1 MINFDPK
8 VGSNNIPKSCVIR
21 PITHASFIRRGKHM
35 LLVIITNSILSSRK
49 FNICIYKKKTYAFGT
64 SSSSLLPTVFFHLH
78 LQEENICCLA
88 LLLLIITN
96 SILSSR
102 KFNIYSKL
110 ILTNCF
116 KTAHPS
122 PIIVTLVQTYQNY
135 FNIRPPLSPP
145 LPDGR

>member
-1 MINFDPK
+1 
-8 VGSNNIPKSCVIR
+8 
-21 PITHASFIRRGKHM
+21 M

-64 SSSSLLPTVFFHLH
+64 SSSLLPTVFFHLH
-78 LQEENICCLA
+78 LQEENICFLA

-102 KFNIYSKL
+102 KFNIYSEL

-135 FNIRPPLSPP
+135 FNIRPPLP
-145 LPDGR
+145 LPSQTVGKRQEVSIF